1 MRPRGPGQYN
11 TSMCDRSAPVRAVS
25 RTLAA
30 CLVAAAC
37 ANVAFPAPD
46 ARPAPAAAVH
56 RVVIDPGHGGAEDG
70 AKGPAGLL
78 EKEVTLDISRRLAA
92 LLRADG
98 FEVTLTREGDDDR
111 DLRARTATGN
121 AQRADLFIS
130 VHANASRFKVAKGAE
145 TYVLSREATD
155 DAARSTAAVEND
167 AANVKESTA
176 SSGDDDLPLILW
188 DLAQVQYLQEST
200 KLAGVIQSKLSAAL
214 GFTDRGVRQA
224 PFAVLRGAQCP
235 AVLVELGFI
244 TNPDEEKLLANPDH
258 RRRLAEVLAEAI
270 RQFRSDVGAGA
281 PR

>member
-1 MRPRGPGQYN
+1 
-11 TSMCDRSAPVRAVS
+11 MCDRSAPVRTVS
-25 RTLAA
+25 RTLVA
-30 CLVAAAC
+30 CLLAVAC
-37 ANVAFPAPD
+37 AGRASA
-46 ARPAPAAAVH
+46 APAAPAAPEGHAAPAAVH

-155 DAARSTAAVEND
+155 DAARATAAVEND
-167 AANVKESTA
+167 AANVKETTA
-176 SSGDDDLPLILW
+176 ASGDDELPLILW

-200 KLAGVIQSKLSAAL
+200 RLAGVIQSKLCAAF

-224 PFAVLRGAQCP
+224 PFVVLRGAQCP

-244 TNPDEEKLLANPDH
+244 TNPDEEKLLSNPDH

-270 RQFRSDVGAGA
+270 RQFRSEVGSGA